1 MTDRG
6 WQVLKK
12 YGLENRWL
20 AEIGQHAVDGGV
32 MLTVSGKIR
41 SFAVVIR

>member
-12 YGLENRWL
+12 YCLENRWVV
-20 AEIGQHAVDGGV
+20 EIGQHAVDGGV